1 MQVRDIGEQG
11 LLERLQRFCPPEIIG
26 DDAAV
31 LVTKPGESLVVTTD
45 VLVDGVHFSE
55 ITTSP
60 EDAGWRAAAANL
72 SDLAAMG
79 ASPLGITVGLGLPGE
94 VSVSWVEELYQG
106 ITQCLQKYNTS
117 IVGGDVVRSP
127 VITLSITAFG
137 QAHPHQIIRRNQ
149 AQVGD
154 AIVVTGVHGASRAG
168 LELLLHPELGQ
179 NLTQGDYTAL
189 IRAHQRPQPRLDV
202 LPILW
207 EILSDSIPQGRENP
221 DGRGNPDGRENP
233 DGRGNPDGR
242 ENPAP
247 TTPPIP
253 RQVLQR
259 GENTQRTGSPSPH
272 PPLSP
277 FPPLPIPHSPLPIS
291 GMDSSDGLADTV
303 LQICRASGVGA
314 VLESTQIL
322 LPDAFN
328 YWLTKEKALF
338 NALYGGEDF
347 ELVLCLP
354 KQPAYALVE
363 KLGKGAAIVG
373 TITSG
378 SKVILHDQNA
388 KNPDQVLTLGR
399 GFQHFMS

>member
-1 MQVRDIGEQG
+1 MKVQDIGEQG

-60 EDAGWRAAAANL
+60 QDAGWRAAAANL

-94 VSVSWVEELYQG
+94 VSVSWVEKLYQG

-189 IRAHQRPQPRLDV
+189 ILAHQRPQPRLDV

-207 EILSDSIPQGRENP
+207 EILSSSITQ
-221 DGRGNPDGRENP
+221 GRGNPT
-233 DGRGNPDGR
+233 
-242 ENPAP
+242 P

-253 RQVLQR
+253 
-259 GENTQRTGSPSPH
+259 PS
-272 PPLSP
+272 
-277 FPPLPIPHSPLPIS
+277 PPLPLS
-291 GMDSSDGLADTV
+291 GMDSSDGLVDAV

-314 VLESTQIL
+314 VLESTQIP

-328 YWLTKEKALF
+328 YWLTNEQALLY
-338 NALYGGEDF
+338 ALYGGEDF

-354 KQPAYALVE
+354 SLPAYALVQQ
-363 KLGKGAAIVG
+363 LGNGAAIVG

-388 KNPDQVLTLGR
+388 KKPHQVLTLGR
-399 GFQHFMS
+399 GFQHFGF